1 MRQRYRE
8 RLRKNSIVCQYVRLK
23 NGLTLGIDCDSILL
37 LFPPKNNN
45 TVDFFCKLNTAI

>member
-8 RLRKNSIVCQYVRLK
+8 RLRKNSIVCQYVRRK

-37 LFPPKNNN
+37 LFSQKNNN
-45 TVDFFCKLNTAI
+45 AVDYFVN

>member
-8 RLRKNSIVCQYVRLK
+8 RLRKNSTVYQYVRFK

-37 LFPPKNNN
+37 LFSPKNNN
-45 TVDFFCKLNTAI
+45 AVDYFVN